1 MITKWMWSLLMIFAL
16 VSCVDLDHDEPPAGG
31 HDPNLPVNT
40 TIDAVKAMHVLGQ
53 FEEITDDLVF
63 DAIVVSSD
71 KAGNYFKQLVLQDET
86 GGIEIRIDMT
96 DMHNV
101 YPIGRKVYV
110 KAKGL
115 WLGDYNGLIQLGGG
129 VGLNNSGQQELVRIP
144 ESIID
149 QYLVVATYGN
159 AVSPK
164 ILTLDN
170 LSLSDVST
178 LVQLDGVQFIG
189 ADAGQ
194 TYADA
199 VLQQSLNRQV
209 EDCAKRRLIVR
220 TSGFASFAGTAT
232 PQGNGKL
239 VGILSIFRDDYQ
251 LMIRDVD
258 DVDMPGERC
267 SSGGGTLTIAALR
280 AAFTGSTTPA
290 PQGSIK
296 GIVISDRTSQSVV
309 GQNLYIQDATGGI
322 VLRFTGN
329 HNFSL
334 GAEITV
340 DVSGGTL
347 ASFNGLLQ
355 LEGLTTGSAVQD
367 GTPGDVTPRVAT
379 VIEVLNNAQEWESTL
394 VQLKDVV
401 LGDNSTYSGS
411 VTVRDAT
418 GTMILFTRN
427 QASFASTPLP
437 TGQVT
442 LTAIVSEFNT
452 PQLIMRNANDVTG
465 GGSGGGDINETFSSV
480 PNNIDIALPGW
491 ANIAVKGARLWRA
504 QVFSGNTYAQATSFN
519 DTANEMEAWLI
530 TPAIDLSEA
539 KKLTFESAYAFWV
552 HDGLS
557 VWISSDFNGTDV
569 TGANWTQLTPTLAK
583 QTDPEHEFIASG
595 DVDLSGFSGSV
606 RIGFRYIGSG
616 PGGQTTSC
624 RIDNVK
630 VEKL

>member
-1 MITKWMWSLLMIFAL
+1 
-16 VSCVDLDHDEPPAGG
+16 
-31 HDPNLPVNT
+31 
-40 TIDAVKAMHVLGQ
+40 
-53 FEEITDDLVF
+53 
-63 DAIVVSSD
+63 
-71 KAGNYFKQLVLQDET
+71 
-86 GGIEIRIDMT
+86 
-96 DMHNV
+96 
-101 YPIGRKVYV
+101 
-110 KAKGL
+110 
-115 WLGDYNGLIQLGGG
+115 
-129 VGLNNSGQQELVRIP
+129 
-144 ESIID
+144 
-149 QYLVVATYGN
+149 
-159 AVSPK
+159 
-164 ILTLDN
+164 
-170 LSLSDVST
+170 
-178 LVQLDGVQFIG
+178 
-189 ADAGQ
+189 
-194 TYADA
+194 
-199 VLQQSLNRQV
+199 V

-355 LEGLTTGSAVQD
+355 LEGLTTGSAAQD

-418 GTMILFTRN
+418 GTM
-427 QASFASTPLP
+427 
-437 TGQVT
+437 
-442 LTAIVSEFNT
+442 
-452 PQLIMRNANDVTG
+452 
-465 GGSGGGDINETFSSV
+465 
-480 PNNIDIALPGW
+480 
-491 ANIAVKGARLWRA
+491 
-504 QVFSGNTYAQATSFN
+504 
-519 DTANEMEAWLI
+519 
-530 TPAIDLSEA
+530 
-539 KKLTFESAYAFWV
+539 
-552 HDGLS
+552 
-557 VWISSDFNGTDV
+557 
-569 TGANWTQLTPTLAK
+569 
-583 QTDPEHEFIASG
+583 
-595 DVDLSGFSGSV
+595 
-606 RIGFRYIGSG
+606 
-616 PGGQTTSC
+616 
-624 RIDNVK
+624 
-630 VEKL
+630 